1 MLDADVS
8 AKLKFLKKAFALRR
22 VNLACVVYCKNIL
35 EVKMDCHLKK
45 SIIYFTVPKTWKLQA
60 SKIKKV
66 KRSKVSFTVC
76 LHILMSLIYNL
87 IPMHLFVTLHLFG
100 CCLTI
105 KRAKAPCTSFSIKV
119 KKIRINKDCCAL
131 QNICIFASV
140 VN

>member
-8 AKLKFLKKAFALRR
+8 AKLKFLKKAFALCR

-66 KRSKVSFTVC
+66 KRSKVSLSAFTSSC
-76 LHILMSLIYNL
+76 L
-87 IPMHLFVTLHLFG
+87 
-100 CCLTI
+100 
-105 KRAKAPCTSFSIKV
+105 
-119 KKIRINKDCCAL
+119 
-131 QNICIFASV
+131 
-140 VN
+140 